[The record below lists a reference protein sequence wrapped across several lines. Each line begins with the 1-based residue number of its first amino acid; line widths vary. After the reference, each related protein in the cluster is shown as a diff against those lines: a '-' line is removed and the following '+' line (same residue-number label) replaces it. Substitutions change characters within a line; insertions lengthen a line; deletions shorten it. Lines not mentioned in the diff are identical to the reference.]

1 MEIKQTQKFHKWFS
15 KLDNV
20 TSAIVFA
27 RLLVVSMGSLGLWR
41 SMGKGVS
48 ELKID
53 HGPGYR
59 VYFTFRGGELILL
72 LVGGDKRH
80 QNEDIKKAQEMAQ
93 CPIEDCENFFEGN
106 NDENAKSK
114 KNGC

>member
-41 SMGKGVS
+41 SVGKGVS

-93 CPIEDCENFFEGN
+93 CPIEDCENFLK
-106 NDENAKSK
+106 AITMKTLK
-114 KNGC
+114 VKNGC

>member
-27 RLLVVSMGSLGLWR
+27 RLLVVSKGSLGLWR
-41 SMGKGVS
+41 NVGKGVS

-59 VYFTFRGGELILL
+59 VYFTFRGGELILQVRRTIL
-72 LVGGDKRH
+72 
-80 QNEDIKKAQEMAQ
+80 IKNLNN
-93 CPIEDCENFFEGN
+93 ICENF
-106 NDENAKSK
+106 
-114 KNGC
+114 

>member
-1 MEIKQTQKFHKWFS
+1 MEIKQPQKFHKWFS

-41 SMGKGVS
+41 SVGKGVS

-53 HGPGYR
+53 HDPEYR

-93 CPIEDCENFFEGN
+93 CL
-106 NDENAKSK
+106 SK
-114 KNGC
+114 IVKTFLKAITMKTLKK

>member
-27 RLLVVSMGSLGLWR
+27 RLLVVSRGSLGLWR
-41 SMGKGVS
+41 NVGKG
-48 ELKID
+48 
-53 HGPGYR
+53 

-80 QNEDIKKAQEMAQ
+80 QHEDIKKAQEMAQ
-93 CPIEDCENFFEGN
+93 CQIEDCENFFEDN

-114 KNGC
+114 KDGC

>member
-41 SMGKGVS
+41 SVGKGVS

-72 LVGGDKRH
+72 LVGIAETALWFALLSEISSNVTMFLK
-80 QNEDIKKAQEMAQ
+80 
-93 CPIEDCENFFEGN
+93 
-106 NDENAKSK
+106 
-114 KNGC
+114 

>member
-41 SMGKGVS
+41 SVGKGVS

-59 VYFTFRGGELILL
+59 VYFTFRGGELILQVRRTIL
-72 LVGGDKRH
+72 
-80 QNEDIKKAQEMAQ
+80 IKNLNN
-93 CPIEDCENFFEGN
+93 ICENF
-106 NDENAKSK
+106 
-114 KNGC
+114 

>member
-41 SMGKGVS
+41 SVGKGVS
-48 ELKID
+48 ELKIN

-59 VYFTFRGGELILL
+59 VYFTFRGGELILQAQRAIL
-72 LVGGDKRH
+72 
-80 QNEDIKKAQEMAQ
+80 IKKSNRTL
-93 CPIEDCENFFEGN
+93 INF
-106 NDENAKSK
+106 
-114 KNGC
+114 